1 MPFKMQ
7 LVVDKFGTFIGKK
20 ENRFQINTKD
30 KKEEYS
36 ADKVSQILVTSP
48 SGISASAI
56 KLAMEKNIDIVYT
69 NYIGQPYARIYPC
82 KLGGTTLT
90 RRKQLEAY
98 YNDKGRLLVK
108 KFIEAKTKNQLYLL
122 KSLNKERDG
131 IFADEINELASH
143 KNELANLDGSI
154 DEIRQNLLGIEGY
167 FASRY
172 FGCLSKIIPFE
183 KRDRKSDDA
192 FNIVLNYGYGML
204 YNEIERACII
214 SGLDPYLGF
223 LHTDRYGKPCMT
235 LDLIEEFRQPIVD
248 RAIITLFS
256 QKQIDEKDFENLED
270 RRMLSQIGRKKVL
283 EAVLGRINKKIKF
296 KNRNLTFKQVILEQ
310 ARNIVRFLSE
320 QNKSYEPF
328 IYRW

>member
-1 MPFKMQ
+1 MQ
-7 LVVDKFGTFIGKK
+7 IVVDKFGSFIGKK
-20 ENRFQINTKD
+20 ENRFEIKTNNS
-30 KKEEYS
+30 KEEYS
-36 ADKVSQILVTSP
+36 ADKVSQILITSP
-48 SGISASAI
+48 SAVSASAV

-69 NYIGQPYARIYPC
+69 NYFGQPYARIYPC

-90 RRKQLEAY
+90 RRRQLEAY
-98 YNDKGRLLVK
+98 YNDKGRILVK
-108 KFIEAKTKNQLYLL
+108 KFIGAKTKNQLYLL

-131 IFADEINELASH
+131 IFADEIKELASH
-143 KNELANLDGSI
+143 KDELANLDGNI

-167 FASRY
+167 FASKY

-192 FNIVLNYGYGML
+192 FNIMLNYGYGIL

-256 QKQIDEKDFENLED
+256 QKQIDEEDFEMIKDNKI
-270 RRMLSQIGRKKVL
+270 LSGNGRKKVL
-283 EAVLGRINKKIKF
+283 SAVLERLNKKIKF
-296 KNRNLTFKQVILEQ
+296 KNKKLSFKQVILEQ

-320 QNKSYEPF
+320 QNESYEPF